1 MSKKINTKPLTLKE
15 YTKNYKFPSK
25 TKLSISDEYIHRS
38 QNNFLSNIIKRK
50 FKKNQKIKIQ
60 KDEDLNKTIENVFR
74 KEENRIRILNI
85 LKRRKHKISYT
96 SDDRLT
102 LSKSKTRD
110 ISNDSLY
117 DKIKGQK
124 SLDLYTPIK
133 KK

>member
-1 MSKKINTKPLTLKE
+1 MSKKINTKPLTIKE

-60 KDEDLNKTIENVFR
+60 KDEDLNKTIESVFR

-110 ISNDSLY
+110 I
-117 DKIKGQK
+117 
-124 SLDLYTPIK
+124 
-133 KK
+133 